1 MTTPTDTTLA
11 ASTSQHGSDALF
23 HNVPPQR
30 AAVLEYELDDDTVSL
45 DSGADTPPHVG
56 PSSSSLKMPMP
67 DADHASGSKRKQE
80 DRDDAFDSEA
90 QTPDRK
96 KPKQEDS
103 PDESTSYY
111 SLITPRHMSD
121 EVASV
126 EGLVNVC
133 HAIAS
138 STAY

>member
-11 ASTSQHGSDALF
+11 ASTSQHASEALF
-23 HNVPPQR
+23 HDVPPQR
-30 AAVLEYELDDDTVSL
+30 AAVIEYELDDDTVSL

-56 PSSSSLKMPMP
+56 PSSSSMKMPMP

-80 DRDDAFDSEA
+80 DRDDASEAEA
-90 QTPDRK
+90 QTLDRK

-103 PDESTSYY
+103 PDESTY
-111 SLITPRHMSD
+111 SSFITPRHMSD
-121 EVASV
+121 EVARV

-138 STAY
+138 CITH

>member
-11 ASTSQHGSDALF
+11 ASTSQYTSEALF
-23 HNVPPQR
+23 HDVPPQR
-30 AAVLEYELDDDTVSL
+30 AAVIEYELDNDTVSL
-45 DSGADTPPHVG
+45 DSGADTPPPHVG

-80 DRDDAFDSEA
+80 DRDEAYDAEA
-90 QTPDRK
+90 QTLDRK

-103 PDESTSYY
+103 PDERIYS

-121 EVASV
+121 EVARV

-138 STAY
+138 CITH